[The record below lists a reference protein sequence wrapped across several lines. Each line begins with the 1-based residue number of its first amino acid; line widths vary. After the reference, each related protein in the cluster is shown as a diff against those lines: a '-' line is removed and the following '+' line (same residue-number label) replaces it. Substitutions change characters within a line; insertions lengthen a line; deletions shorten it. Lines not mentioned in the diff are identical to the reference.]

1 MIVPG
6 SISPSHLTAASHVL
20 MAVGLALVVHQHLL
34 SALLAGLLV
43 YSVVNAFAPGLQR
56 HLPGSRAHWF
66 VVAVLAALVVGVLT
80 AVVFAGIAILNSESG
95 NPTVLFERLMPVIER
110 ARTKLPSI
118 ITENLPDNSEEIRTT
133 LVSWLREHAVQLQLA
148 GKQAARV
155 IVQLLIGIVLGAML
169 ALHRTRVQPPGGPLT
184 VLLNG
189 RCANLV
195 TAFQDVVFAQIKIS
209 ALNTLLTAIFLLVVL
224 PLFGV
229 EMPLAKS
236 LVAITFV
243 VGLLPVVGNLISNTL
258 IFVVGLSLSLGVAIS
273 ALAYLVIIHKLE
285 YFLNARIIGTQ
296 IRARAWELLIAML
309 LMESIFGAPGLI
321 AAPIY
326 YAFAKRELEAA
337 RLI

>member
-6 SISPSHLTAASHVL
+6 SISPSHLNAASQVL
-20 MAVGLALVVHQHLL
+20 MAVGLALVLHLHLL
-34 SALLAGLLV
+34 SVLLAGLLV

-56 HLPGSRAHWF
+56 HLPGARAHWF

-80 AVVFAGIAILNSESG
+80 AVVFAGIAWLNSESG

-110 ARTKLPSI
+110 ARTKLPPI

-133 LVSWLREHAVQLQLA
+133 LINWLREHAAQLQLA

-169 ALHRTRVQPPGGPLT
+169 ALHRTRVQPPAGPLA
-184 VLLNG
+184 VLLNA
-189 RCANLV
+189 RCASVV
-195 TAFQDVVFAQIKIS
+195 TAFHDVVFAQLKIS
-209 ALNTLLTAIFLLVVL
+209 AVNTLLTGIFLLIVL

-229 EMPLAKS
+229 DMPLAKT

-243 VGLLPVVGNLISNTL
+243 AGLLPVVGNLISNTL

-285 YFLNARIIGTQ
+285 YFLNARIIGTR

-326 YAFAKRELEAA
+326 YAYLKRELEAA